1 LLKNLHSPI
10 GCTRFSLVINVF
22 LFVLKMTAG
31 ILGRS
36 QALIADSLNSLLDI
50 VANIVVWFGINISKK
65 PPDSDHPYGHG
76 NADNLAAIFVALV
89 LFITGAYIGRESIH
103 AIVNKEFQTPTFLA
117 TAAAAVTILIKEA
130 LYRYTLRI
138 GRRFKSAAVIANAYD
153 HRSDV
158 IVSVGVLIGI
168 VVAQTK
174 FPILDPIAGL
184 WVAFFILK
192 QGVRIIRENIQTLM
206 VASPGTG
213 FESEVKGFIGGME
226 GVVNVVWLK
235 SRTVGARY
243 FIDAAIQVNSEVS
256 VYEGHEIA
264 TRVKRAVSSRYPD
277 VLDVLVHVEPDR

>member
-1 LLKNLHSPI
+1 
-10 GCTRFSLVINVF
+10 
-22 LFVLKMTAG
+22 MAG
-31 ILGRS
+31 IFGRS
-36 QALIADSLNSLLDI
+36 QALIADALNSLLDI
-50 VANIVVWFGINISKK
+50 VANIVVWFGINISKR

-103 AIVNKEFQTPTFLA
+103 AIVNREFQTPTFLA
-117 TAAAAVTILIKEA
+117 TAAAAVTILIKES
-130 LYRYTLRI
+130 LYWYTLKI
-138 GRRFKSAAVIANAYD
+138 GRKFKSAAVIANAYD

-192 QGVRIIRENIQTLM
+192 QGIKIIRENIQTLM
-206 VASPGTG
+206 VVSPGTR
-213 FESEVKGFIGGME
+213 FESDVRGFISGMD
-226 GVVNVVWLK
+226 GVVDVVWLK
-235 SRTVGARY
+235 SRIVGARY
-243 FIDAAIQVNSEVS
+243 FIDTAIQVNSDVS

-264 TRVKRAVSSRYPD
+264 TRVRHAVSSKYPD
-277 VLDVLVHVEPDR
+277 VFDILVHVEPDR